1 MKGRMLMVSLIAAAG
16 LGCMSFSAAAQPI
29 AKPMAVVVEPE
40 VAVDSALISDGS
52 GAGENIEVTFPVSAV
67 WSHGKT
73 YVYALADGIE
83 VGAEIVT
90 DAEDELAPSDVIE
103 KLAASEWIDEG
114 SYTIVTDM
122 NVAYC
127 SIETEHSE
135 FGSGTLWL
143 ICKPAGSIYH
153 LEIRIFVS
161 DEADPA
167 LADAVVSANCFPQ
180 ETYEPDNGG
189 ADWNDGQDEGTGNSD
204 DGSDSVPE
212 EPEMTGDEEAAG
224 IIGWLEEQF
233 NGSFG
238 GVEDETGTGYV
249 DEDKEGDPQFNAE
262 EDPGTDYIDE
272 DLEGDPQFN
281 DEASPEEDL
290 QSGIGEDLISTSY
303 GTFSVPAGWEEY
315 ELLES
320 GEVKV
325 FVPEGWDGETG
336 TDYITVEYDKSR
348 FAVDEIHDMSST
360 VLQQLLLQAEGS
372 VVKGY
377 GGETDS
383 GLPALVYEIDGE
395 EEGVIAVEQY
405 YIVEDYGYVLVNAT
419 NQQDDNDDVLS
430 AAEHIADT
438 FQFSE

>member
-83 VGAEIVT
+83 IGAEIVT

-127 SIETEHSE
+127 SIETAHSE

-153 LEIRIFVS
+153 LEIRLFVS

-167 LADAVVSANCFPQ
+167 LADAVVSANCSPQ
-180 ETYEPDNGG
+180 ETYGPDNGG

-212 EPEMTGDEEAAG
+212 ESEMTGDEEAAG
-224 IIGWLEEQF
+224 IIGWLEDQF

-238 GVEDETGTGYV
+238 GVKDETGTGYV
-249 DEDKEGDPQFNAE
+249 DEDKEGDPQFNDEGITEDEQQPDTDEVPE
-262 EDPGTDYIDE
+262 EDP
-272 DLEGDPQFN
+272 QS
-281 DEASPEEDL
+281 EAVEN
-290 QSGIGEDLISTSY
+290 LISTSY
-303 GTFSVPAGWEEY
+303 GSFVLPDGWVEY

-348 FAVDEIHDMSST
+348 FTVDEIHDMSST

-430 AAEHIADT
+430 AAQYIADT
-438 FQFSE
+438 FRFAE